1 MKSYK
6 LMIVAGVLLLTACQ
20 AKQPLPESTPADTGT
35 VTSEVFTPE
44 GTGIV
49 ESTTA
54 DETAPEV
61 TDSSAAAADT
71 ATAATEP
78 GGDYGVQD
86 VAGTWRINGQKT
98 EEANEVSLLGEFGS
112 GIHLGNEMILS
123 ENGDFSYYISINR
136 GGKGTWKIEGGVIT
150 ADFSTYEPEVREEQL
165 TMTPVTGEDGGL
177 FIKMIYT
184 DGYILFWSRL
194 EGGTAAAVEE
204 TSPADEGFLPETGV
218 PVIPQSDIS
227 YEGYPKQIDY
237 DSIKALAT
245 EPVKEEEGVYA
256 GSPAIWSTINDG
268 KFLHF
273 YYTFTYPEKLKPEH
287 AGYAI
292 IGEDVKLACGL
303 HVGMTAKEAEAIIP
317 GLYHF
322 KWENPEYHSVMDWNA
337 NVYPDSW
344 CRQFPQIL
352 IAEIE
357 NGNEMPQTI
366 GLMLD
371 DQRVIRAIAFNS
383 PTAG

>member
-6 LMIVAGVLLLTACQ
+6 FMIVAGVVFLTACQ
-20 AKQPLPESTPADTGT
+20 AKQPLPESTPADTET
-35 VTSEVFTPE
+35 VTSEAFTPE
-44 GTGIV
+44 ETDLV

-54 DETAPEV
+54 IETAPEV
-61 TDSSAAAADT
+61 SDSSSAADT
-71 ATAATEP
+71 AIAATEP
-78 GGDYGVQD
+78 GGDYGGQD
-86 VAGTWRINGQKT
+86 VSGTWRINGQKT

-112 GIHLGNEMILS
+112 GIHLGNEMVLS
-123 ENGDFSYYISINR
+123 ENGDFSYSVSINQ
-136 GGKGTWKIEGGVIT
+136 GGEGTWKLEGDVIT
-150 ADFSTYEPEVREEQL
+150 ADFTTYEPEVREEQL
-165 TMTPVTGEDGGL
+165 TMTPETGEDGEL
-177 FIKMIYT
+177 LIKMTYM
-184 DGYILFWSRL
+184 DGYIVFWSRL
-194 EGGTAAAVEE
+194 EGETAAAGRE
-204 TSPADEGFLPETGV
+204 TSPANEEPLPEAEV
-218 PVIPQSDIS
+218 PVIPQSEIAF
-227 YEGYPKQIDY
+227 EGYPEQSSY
-237 DSIKALAT
+237 DSMKALAT
-245 EPVKEEEGVYA
+245 EPVKEEEGVYV

-273 YYTFTYPEKLKPEH
+273 YHTYTYPEKLKPEN

-303 HVGMTAKEAEAIIP
+303 HVGMTDKEAEAIIP

-337 NVYPDSW
+337 NGYPDSW

-352 IAEIE
+352 IAEVE
-357 NGNEMPQTI
+357 NGNEMPLTI

-371 DQRVIRAIAFNS
+371 NQKVIRAIAFNC